1 MQTSR
6 SPSQHLHEE
15 TLRRAAQPAA
25 PPQVRKD
32 DKQPRDSNKPLLEKQ
47 PGSSP
52 HVGSDDKQPRSND
65 QVMTEQQPGTPA

>member
-1 MQTSR
+1 MRTSR
-6 SPSQHLHEE
+6 SPTQHLPDE
-15 TLRRAAQPAA
+15 TLRRAPLPDAPA
-25 PPQVRKD
+25 QVRRD